1 MKENSTCEVDKLIGY
16 WLKRIY
22 RNMINLHNH
31 KLEKYG
37 FTVSQVSVL
46 AQLWREDGLTQ
57 KEIAERLQIKPP
69 SLTGLVDT
77 LVSRGWVLRKEDEK
91 DARIKRLYVTAE
103 GRELSFKSLEVAK
116 EMEDILCKGFTVEE
130 KQLLFCWI
138 KKIYAN
144 LD

>member
-1 MKENSTCEVDKLIGY
+1 MKENSTCEVDKLMWY
-16 WLKRIY
+16 WLKRVY

-91 DARIKRLYVTAE
+91 DARIKRLYVTEE

-138 KKIYAN
+138 KKMYTN

>member
-1 MKENSTCEVDKLIGY
+1 MKENSTCEVDKLMWY
-16 WLKRIY
+16 WLKRVY

-57 KEIAERLQIKPP
+57 KEIAERLKIKPP

-91 DARIKRLYVTAE
+91 DARIKRLYVTEE

-138 KKIYAN
+138 KKMYTN

>member
-1 MKENSTCEVDKLIGY
+1 MEENSTCEVDKLMWY
-16 WLKRIY
+16 WLKRVY

-91 DARIKRLYVTAE
+91 DARIKRLYVTEE

-138 KKIYAN
+138 KKMYTN

>member
-1 MKENSTCEVDKLIGY
+1 
-16 WLKRIY
+16 
-22 RNMINLHNH
+22 MINLHNH

-91 DARIKRLYVTAE
+91 DARIKRLYVTEE
-103 GRELSFKSLEVAK
+103 GKELRFKSLEVAK
-116 EMEDILCKGFTVEE
+116 EMEDMLCKDFTVEE

-138 KKIYAN
+138 KKMYTN